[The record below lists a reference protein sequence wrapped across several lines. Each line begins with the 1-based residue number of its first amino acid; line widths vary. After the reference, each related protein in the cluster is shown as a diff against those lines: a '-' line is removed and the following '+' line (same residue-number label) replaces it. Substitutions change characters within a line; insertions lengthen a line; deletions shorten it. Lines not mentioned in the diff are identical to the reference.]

1 MPGVTEDGTV
11 FKLTGSN
18 ITWRALAV
26 EGDAYIDADGNL
38 EIGRSSHGIV
48 EGGLEITK
56 GAYIT
61 DAVSFGAATETGT
74 VTVISLSAE
83 QLTGRRK
90 ILCRR
95 YSKAYCNA

>member
-1 MPGVTEDGTV
+1 MKILVDGNVINNGNIPAVEDDTTIKLSLAGVTEDGTV

-48 EGGLEITK
+48 EGGL
-56 GAYIT
+56 
-61 DAVSFGAATETGT
+61 
-74 VTVISLSAE
+74 
-83 QLTGRRK
+83 R
-90 ILCRR
+90 
-95 YSKAYCNA
+95 